1 VLAAQ
6 VQQAAARLVL
16 RRLLVQHFGRHLVWY
31 WLAQP
36 QVVLAGPIQEQQG
49 LRSPPTFF
57 QQQPAGRVVAAAPQ
71 P

>member
-31 WLAQP
+31 WVAQP
-36 QVVLAGPIQEQQG
+36 QVVLAGPIQEQ
-49 LRSPPTFF
+49 
-57 QQQPAGRVVAAAPQ
+57 
-71 P
+71 